1 MLMHNQTWSSKSYNE
16 NAGFVSDLGTVVLDL
31 LKPRAGMRVLD
42 LGCGDGA
49 LSQKITA
56 SGAEL
61 LGVDTSE
68 DFLATARKSG
78 LDVCLMS
85 GEALEFE
92 NEFDA
97 VFSNAALHWMRDQQS
112 VSAGV
117 ARALKSGG
125 RYVGEFGGHGNVAAI
140 ITALRAVARKYG
152 VGDELSHP
160 WYYPTASEH
169 AALLERHGF
178 EIEQIALIPR
188 PTILPTG
195 MKGWLN
201 TFRKPFFD
209 QFVRSER
216 KKIMDEVCEL
226 LRWSLC
232 DKNGKWTADYVRLR
246 FAARLKQDML

>member
-1 MLMHNQTWSSKSYNE
+1 MLMHNQTWSSKSYSE
-16 NAGFVSDLGTVVLDL
+16 NARFVSDLGAAVLDL
-31 LKPRAGMRVLD
+31 LSPRTGMRVLD

-49 LSQKITA
+49 LSQRITA
-56 SGAEL
+56 CGAEL
-61 LGVDTSE
+61 VGVDTSE

-78 LDVCLMS
+78 LDVRLMS

-97 VFSNAALHWMRDQQS
+97 VFSNAALHWMCDQQK

-140 ITALRAVARKYG
+140 ITALRAVARKYR
-152 VGDELSHP
+152 VSDELSHP
-160 WYYPTASEH
+160 WYYPTPGEH
-169 AALLERHGF
+169 AALLQSHGF

-209 QFVRSER
+209 QFAENER
-216 KKIMDEVCEL
+216 ENILDEVCEL

-232 DKNGKWTADYVRLR
+232 DKNGEWTADYIRLR
-246 FAARLKQDML
+246 FAARLK